1 MEQAPEDLFFRG
13 FLAAFMPVQFD
24 ADLSNSLLERR
35 QLCFELKAEKGN
47 EYLSTF
53 YSNYY
58 FHCVYFLKPCL
69 ICMHAYDK
77 IERRIVRSYPQWSL
91 EL

>member
-1 MEQAPEDLFFRG
+1 
-13 FLAAFMPVQFD
+13 
-24 ADLSNSLLERR
+24 
-35 QLCFELKAEKGN
+35 
-47 EYLSTF
+47 
-53 YSNYY
+53 
-58 FHCVYFLKPCL
+58 L